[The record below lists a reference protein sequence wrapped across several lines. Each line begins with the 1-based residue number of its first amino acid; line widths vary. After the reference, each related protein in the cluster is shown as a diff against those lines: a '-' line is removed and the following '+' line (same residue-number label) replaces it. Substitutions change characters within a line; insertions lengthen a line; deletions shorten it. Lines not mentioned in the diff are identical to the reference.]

1 MSKTDDLSAW
11 RCFIVFA
18 KTGSLTVAAKV
29 LQLEPSSV
37 SRAIAGL
44 EKALGC
50 KLIRHNAR
58 PLQLTEAGQAAF
70 KSMQTILRAH
80 DSFIESVA
88 SEARSLS
95 GSIRLSSAPGFAS
108 RRLTPILQSFHEL
121 HPEINIEMLT
131 GCKEA
136 DVQKGLCEVATLTG
150 EPSLPGLM
158 YMSRGRNVYLPVASP
173 DYILK
178 HGMPLTPSSLRTH
191 TGYIYNGPVRGET
204 KVLHRGQRSETVSFA
219 TSIRSTDIL
228 AIRSA
233 VLSGMGVAVDMPLVH
248 IYEDLLQ
255 ERLIP
260 ILPGWFLPPV
270 ECYIVTS
277 RTAWHMRR
285 VRIFLEWF
293 AHSLQRLFASYEA
306 QVSAIVGLP
315 RDDHHPARDKI
326 FRT

>member
-18 KTGSLTVAAKV
+18 KTGSLSVAAKV
-29 LQLEPSSV
+29 LQVEPSSV

-44 EKALGC
+44 ERALGC
-50 KLIRHNAR
+50 ELIRHNAR
-58 PLQLTEAGQAAF
+58 PLQMTEAGETAF
-70 KSMQTILRAH
+70 KRMQTILRAH
-80 DSFIESVA
+80 DSFIESLA

-95 GSIRLSSAPGFAS
+95 GNIRLSSAPGFAS
-108 RRLTPILQSFHEL
+108 RRLTPILQRFREL

-228 AIRSA
+228 AIRPCRSCTSTKTFCKSA
-233 VLSGMGVAVDMPLVH
+233 SFRFCPDGFYRLSSATSSQAARRGTCGACAFSLNG
-248 IYEDLLQ
+248 L
-255 ERLIP
+255 RIP
-260 ILPGWFLPPV
+260 CSGFLPP
-270 ECYIVTS
+270 
-277 RTAWHMRR
+277 MR
-285 VRIFLEWF
+285 LK
-293 AHSLQRLFASYEA
+293 SQQS
-306 QVSAIVGLP
+306 
-315 RDDHHPARDKI
+315 
-326 FRT
+326 